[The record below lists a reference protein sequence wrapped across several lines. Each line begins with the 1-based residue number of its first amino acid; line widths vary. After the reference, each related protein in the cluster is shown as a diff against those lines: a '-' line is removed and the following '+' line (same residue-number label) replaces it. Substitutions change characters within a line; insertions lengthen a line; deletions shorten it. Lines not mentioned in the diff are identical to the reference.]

1 MSTLTSTTNKVNP
14 LTAGQLPGFAL
25 WVTLAGSVVIGG
37 IIDSLVFYGFDIW
50 TTAFLG
56 AVIFLPVIY
65 AVARGVEGRR
75 AAADRLATALVS
87 GAFLLALLPL
97 VSLLWETLSNGVAR
111 FDATFFTW
119 SMRNVIGDG
128 GGAIHALYGT
138 LIVTGIATLIS
149 VPIGLMTAIY
159 LVEYGRGP
167 LARGITFFVD
177 VMTGIPSIVAGLFAY
192 ALMAIVFGPGTVN
205 GFSGSIALTV
215 LMIPIVVRATE
226 ELLRIVPNELRE
238 ASYALGVPKWR
249 TILSVVLP
257 TALSGIVSGIILS
270 IARIIGETAPLMIAA
285 GFTNSINTNPFAN
298 PMMTLPVFVYDQYA
312 HPGIERVFYN
322 ERAWTGALTLIALVM
337 VLNLLGRFIAKRF
350 APQTGR

>member
-1 MSTLTSTTNKVNP
+1 MSTLTATRANP
-14 LTAGQLPGFAL
+14 LTAGQLPSFAP
-25 WVTLAGSVVIGG
+25 WVALAKTLALSDTRFRNASV
-37 IIDSLVFYGFDIW
+37 GFDLPPP
-50 TTAFLG
+50 AFP
-56 AVIFLPVIY
+56 VQFISLPVFPLFP
-65 AVARGVEGRR
+65 RMVEGRR
-75 AAADRLATALVS
+75 AAADRLATALMA

-97 VSLLWETLSNGVAR
+97 VSLLWETVSNGLPR
-111 FDATFFTW
+111 FDGTFFSW
-119 SMRNVIGDG
+119 AMRNVIGAG

-138 LIVTGIATLIS
+138 LIITGIATLIA

-159 LVEYGRGP
+159 LVEYGRGA
-167 LARGITFFVD
+167 LANAITFFVD

-205 GFSGSIALTV
+205 GFAGAMALSV

-249 TILSVVLP
+249 TILAVVLP
-257 TALSGIVSGIILS
+257 TSLSGIVSGVILA

-312 HPGIERVFYN
+312 HPGIEREFYN
-322 ERAWTGALTLIALVM
+322 ERAWAGAMTLIVLVM
-337 VLNLLGRFIAKRF
+337 VLNLIGRFIAKRF
-350 APQTGR
+350 APKSGR

>member
-1 MSTLTSTTNKVNP
+1 MTALNAKANP
-14 LTAGQLPGFAL
+14 LTAGRLPAATPWIAL
-25 WVTLAGSVVIGG
+25 ASCLAIAAL
-37 IIDSLVFYGFDIW
+37 IDATALEGFDPG
-50 TTAFLG
+50 TTVFLT
-56 AVIFLPVIY
+56 AVIYLPAIY
-65 AVARGVEGRR
+65 LLARAVEGRR
-75 AAADRLATALVS
+75 AAADRLATNLVA

-97 VSLLWETLSNGVAR
+97 VSLLWETLSNGLPR
-111 FDATFFTW
+111 FDPTYFSW

-138 LIVTGIATLIS
+138 LFVTGIATLIS

-159 LVEYGRGP
+159 LVEYGRGM

-192 ALMAIVFGPGTVN
+192 ALMAIVFGPGTIN
-205 GFSGSIALTV
+205 GFAGAMALSV

-249 TILSVVLP
+249 TITSVVLP
-257 TALSGIVSGIILS
+257 TAVSGIVSGVILA

-312 HPGIERVFYN
+312 HPGVERLFYN
-322 ERAWTGALTLIALVM
+322 ERAWTGALTLILLVM

-350 APQTGR
+350 APKLGR